1 MTSILNVA
9 KWLFAVGLFVFIAHA
24 QGQQTPLPE
33 GYVRLSQPDAVPA
46 KGNSTQV
53 MAMTGKVYRVGF
65 RTGDELMSGLADWAK
80 KNKVTS
86 GYITGVGGFASATFG
101 WIDPQVRGGMKKI
114 EMPGKVEVTSFVG
127 NLTPGD
133 NGSTSIHIHALVT
146 GGDGVARGGHLISA
160 QVNPLMDLFVT
171 EMAPA
176 GAPPVPD
183 DRR

>member
-1 MTSILNVA
+1 VA
-9 KWLFAVGLFVFIAHA
+9 KWLFAVGLFAFIAHA
-24 QGQQTPLPE
+24 QGQQPPLPE

-53 MAMTGKVYRVGF
+53 MTTTGKVYRVGF

-101 WIDPQVRGGMKKI
+101 WIDPKVRGGMKKI
-114 EMPGKVEVTSFVG
+114 EMPDKVEVTSFVG
-127 NLTPGD
+127 SLTPGD
-133 NGSTSIHIHALVT
+133 NGSTTIHIHALVT

-176 GAPPVPD
+176 GAPPVPA